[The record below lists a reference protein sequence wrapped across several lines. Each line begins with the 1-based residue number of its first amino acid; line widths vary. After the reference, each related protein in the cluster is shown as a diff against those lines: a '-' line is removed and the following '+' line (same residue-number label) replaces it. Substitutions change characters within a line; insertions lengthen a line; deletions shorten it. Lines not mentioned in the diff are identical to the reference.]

1 MKPLTKDFRHLSR
14 PEKIKQL
21 KEHGWIKEESEQILL
36 NNSEIDKELLENLI
50 ENVIGQGT
58 LPVGVLPEIIV
69 EDKAYAVPMM
79 VEEPSVVAAASF
91 GSKLFN
97 KSGGLKVV
105 QSDNIKLGQIVFD
118 NVTDTAQLS
127 KDILNL
133 ESDIH
138 QVADQVYPSILKRG
152 GGYRK
157 IETDEFPEEGMLSLK
172 VHIDTRDAMGANII
186 NTILEGIAHYLE
198 TQLSDTNILMSILS
212 NYSTTSV
219 IRIEGK
225 IAVSD
230 LDKGDVSGAEVAHRM
245 ERASVLAHI
254 DPYRAV
260 THNKGVM
267 NGISSVVLASGND
280 TRSVEAGAHAYAS
293 KDGQYR
299 SLTTWKYDRDNQFL
313 IGAIELPL
321 TLGIIG
327 GSIDLLPISKVTL
340 DLLGVKTAQELAHIV
355 AAVGLAQN
363 FSACRAL
370 VSEGIQQGHMNL
382 HYKSLAI
389 KIGAKGNE
397 IQLITEALKNMDKPN
412 LEAAQGLL
420 YEMRNN

>member
-1 MKPLTKDFRHLSR
+1 
-14 PEKIKQL
+14 
-21 KEHGWIKEESEQILL
+21 
-36 NNSEIDKELLENLI
+36 
-50 ENVIGQGT
+50 
-58 LPVGVLPEIIV
+58 
-69 EDKAYAVPMM
+69 MM

-105 QSDNIKLGQIVFD
+105 QSDNIKIGQIVFD

-198 TQLSDTNILMSILS
+198 TQLSYTNVLMSILS

-230 LDKGDVSGAEVAHRM
+230 LEKGEVSGAEVAHRM

-299 SLTTWKYDRDNQFL
+299 SLTTWKYDRNNEFL
-313 IGAIELPL
+313 VGTIELPL

-355 AAVGLAQN
+355 ASVGLAQN

-370 VSEGIQQGHMNL
+370 VSEGIQHGHMNL

>member
-14 PEKIKQL
+14 HEKIQQL
-21 KEHGWIKEESEQILL
+21 KDHGWIKEESEQILL

-254 DPYRAV
+254 DSYRAV

>member
-1 MKPLTKDFRHLSR
+1 
-14 PEKIKQL
+14 
-21 KEHGWIKEESEQILL
+21 
-36 NNSEIDKELLENLI
+36 
-50 ENVIGQGT
+50 
-58 LPVGVLPEIIV
+58 
-69 EDKAYAVPMM
+69 
-79 VEEPSVVAAASF
+79 
-91 GSKLFN
+91 
-97 KSGGLKVV
+97 
-105 QSDNIKLGQIVFD
+105 
-118 NVTDTAQLS
+118 
-127 KDILNL
+127 
-133 ESDIH
+133 
-138 QVADQVYPSILKRG
+138 
-152 GGYRK
+152 
-157 IETDEFPEEGMLSLK
+157 
-172 VHIDTRDAMGANII
+172 
-186 NTILEGIAHYLE
+186 
-198 TQLSDTNILMSILS
+198 
-212 NYSTTSV
+212 
-219 IRIEGK
+219 
-225 IAVSD
+225 
-230 LDKGDVSGAEVAHRM
+230 M

-299 SLTTWKYDRDNQFL
+299 SLTTWKYDRDNEFL
-313 IGAIELPL
+313 VGTIELPL

-389 KIGAKGNE
+389 KIGAKGSE
-397 IQLITEALKNMDKPN
+397 IQLITEALKSMDKPN

>member
-14 PEKIKQL
+14 PEKINQL
-21 KEHGWIKEESEQILL
+21 KEHGWIKEQSEQILL

-69 EDKAYAVPMM
+69 NGKSYAVPMM
-79 VEEPSVVAAASF
+79 IEEPSVVAAASY
-91 GSKLFN
+91 GAKLFN
-97 KSGGLKVV
+97 KSGGLKIVK
-105 QSDNIKLGQIVFD
+105 SDNIKLGQIVFD
-118 NVTDTAQLS
+118 DVADTKQLS
-127 KDILNL
+127 KDIFAL
-133 ESDIH
+133 ESEIH

-152 GGYRK
+152 GGYQK
-157 IETDEFPEEGMLSLK
+157 IEIDEFPEESMLSLK

-186 NTILEGIAHYLE
+186 NTILEGISHYLE
-198 TQLSDTNILMSILS
+198 EQLSDTNILMSILS

-219 IRIEGK
+219 ISIQGK

-230 LDKGDVSGAEVAHRM
+230 LEKSNVSGEDVAHRM

-299 SLTTWKYDRDNQFL
+299 SLTTWKYDREEQYL
-313 IGAIELPL
+313 VGTIELPL

-327 GSIDLLPISKVTL
+327 GSIDLLPISKFTL
-340 DLLGVKTAQELAHIV
+340 DLLSVESAQELAHIV

-370 VSEGIQQGHMNL
+370 VSEGIQHGHMNL

-389 KIGAKGNE
+389 KIGAKGTE
-397 IQLITEALKNMDKPN
+397 IHLITEALKNMDKPN
-412 LEAAQGLL
+412 LETAQALL

>member
-14 PEKIKQL
+14 PEKIQQL
-21 KEHGWIKEESEQILL
+21 KDYGWIKEESEQILL

-254 DPYRAV
+254 DSYRAV

-397 IQLITEALKNMDKPN
+397 IQLITDALKNMDKPN